1 MEIMNDT
8 IKRTPLL
15 SISIPTWNRA
25 KYLAI
30 SLESFLEEMKGINP
44 EEIELC
50 VSDNCS
56 DDNTSEVV
64 KKYIDK
70 GLPISYYKNEENI
83 GASRNFLRCMQR
95 ATGKYIFLLGDDD
108 ILNPGSLSLILNSLR
123 DKSYGIVHIH
133 KYANVSEEF
142 KEYTDLESFYKQI
155 SFWFTFVSGSIF
167 RKEVVEMIDS
177 ERYIDTRLLQLPYF
191 IKSAQLSS
199 QNLLINKPVLKE
211 GLDISS
217 NGGYNFYEVFVQ
229 NYLNI
234 WKDFLQQNFLTIEC
248 YKSLKKDVYVN
259 YIHHYNYRLLIK
271 HEGVKDENNVGK
283 GGRKGFKIAGAKSI
297 LMKYYG
303 SCGYFYW
310 SIIKIN
316 LRNYYTLVRVLF
328 KKW

>member
-211 GLDISS
+211 GLDDRS
-217 NGGYNFYEVFVQ
+217 NGGYNFYEVFVR
-229 NYLNI
+229 NYLRIWYELVENNI
-234 WKDFLQQNFLTIEC
+234 ISKDCFNFI
-248 YKSLKKDVYVN
+248 KKDIYLN
-259 YIHHYNYRLLIK
+259 FIDKSFNYRLLVK
-271 HEGVKDENNVGK
+271 HQGVKEEDKSK
-283 GGRKGFKIAGAKSI
+283 GFSRKGFMIDGAKDI
-297 LMKYYG
+297 LQEYYG
-303 SCGYFYW
+303 GNYYYYW
-310 SIIKIN
+310 SM
-316 LRNYYTLVRVLF
+316 VRMYSRKYVARVYHLF
-328 KKW
+328 K